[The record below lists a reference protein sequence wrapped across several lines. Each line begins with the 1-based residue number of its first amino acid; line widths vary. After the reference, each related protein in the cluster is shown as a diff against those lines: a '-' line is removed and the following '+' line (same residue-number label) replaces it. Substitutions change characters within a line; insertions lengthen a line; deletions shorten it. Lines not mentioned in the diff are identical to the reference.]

1 VIKHPDRTTKWYLG
15 WAISIVMIIIA
26 TIMLKESNA
35 IALVFVVGLYTIGIT
50 LFIYKFMQWW
60 GVKL

>member
-1 VIKHPDRTTKWYLG
+1 VIKHPDRTTKWYLE
-15 WAISIVMIIIA
+15 WVISIVMIIIA

-35 IALVFVVGLYTIGIT
+35 IALIFVVGLYTIGIT
-50 LFIYKFMQWW
+50 IFIYKFIQWW